1 MAFNIRRRSFMGKA
15 AAGGLIGMAA
25 SMLKGQAVSGSEP
38 GETKQTEKEV
48 RLEHLRPKEIEA
60 AMAACPVL
68 FQPLGTIEWH
78 GRHSVVGVDSLKVH
92 MLCTRAAQQS
102 GGLVAPPVYGGI
114 GGLDQPHTFVLEA
127 ENDLF
132 SVLLRPWLE
141 QLTSEAVR
149 QGFRAVIFLTG
160 HYGAGQQI
168 IVRETAVRMSRVLGV
183 PVLGTPEYL
192 LALDVDYF
200 GDHAAWGETSL
211 MMYLDPPSVDLSE
224 LGEAPHQGVGGRD
237 PKEHASREDGELLAK
252 TIVGRLAA
260 LARQMPEWDAA
271 TLQGFIASESALVE
285 RQTVMAAE
293 EGNTWAAW
301 RNFPKGV
308 FSDYGQLLVERK
320 FDEIIALVER
330 L

>member
-1 MAFNIRRRSFMGKA
+1 MSSDMRRRTFVGTA
-15 AAGGLIGMAA
+15 AAGGLLGALGSMIKGRTVSAA
-25 SMLKGQAVSGSEP
+25 EP
-38 GETKQTEKEV
+38 GKKEKEV
-48 RLEHLRPKEIEA
+48 RLEHLRPKEIEE
-60 AMAACPVL
+60 AMEACPVL

-78 GRHSVVGVDSLKVH
+78 GRHSVVGVDSLKAH
-92 MLCTRAAQQS
+92 GLCTRAAQES

-114 GGLDQPHTFVLEA
+114 GGLDQPHTFVMEA

-141 QLTSEAVR
+141 KLTSEAVR

-168 IVRETAVRMSRVLGV
+168 VVREAAVRMSRVLGV

-211 MMYLDPPSVDLSE
+211 MMYMDPPSVDLSE

-237 PKEHASREDGELLAK
+237 PKKFASADDGQLLAK

-260 LARQMPEWDAA
+260 LAHQMPEWDAA
-271 TLQGFIASESALVE
+271 TLQGFIDSEAALVN
-285 RQTVMAAE
+285 RQITMATAAD
-293 EGNTWAAW
+293 NTWAAW
-301 RNFPKGV
+301 RNISKGV
-308 FSDYGQLLVERK
+308 FSDYGRLLVERK
-320 FDEIIALVER
+320 FDQILELVER